1 MLFKV
6 VAVAGLVML
15 PVLFLMSLF
24 LEHDFGCQQY
34 MRLTRYR

>member
-15 PVLFLMSLF
+15 PALFLMSL
-24 LEHDFGCQQY
+24 FGCQQY